1 MICTE
6 NLKKL
11 PVGFDDFKKIR
22 ENHFYYVDKTQLIEH
37 LLQKWG
43 EVNLFTRP
51 RRFGKT
57 LNMSMLKNFF
67 EIGTDETLFEGLYIS
82 ENQKLC
88 EEYMGKY
95 PVIFL
100 SMKDVD
106 GLTYDEAE
114 NALIQLI
121 GSEAARFPF
130 LLNSDKLSETEKEQ
144 YRGFTIIQNGKYQQ
158 EYLDI
163 CTGVKGVKLLYDTYF
178 KAIMNPDTRPE
189 RLNDFLSEILGKKVK
204 ILKVLTNESAQIA
217 AESSLLIMDI
227 VVQFEDGS
235 IANVEVQKIGYLF
248 PGQRS
253 ACYSSDLLLRQY
265 KRVRAELGQGF
276 TYRKIQKV
284 YTIVLFE
291 KSNSDFSNFSK
302 EIYIH
307 HFEQKSDTGVEMNLL
322 QEYTFICLD
331 IFGDI
336 IQNEDRKIENR
347 LEEWLV
353 FLSQDDPDMIIKL
366 LNQNADFQEIYEE
379 VYTICLNMERMMEMF
394 SKELAILDRN
404 TVKLMIDEMEEEVVE
419 AKRKADEAVRK
430 ADEAERKADE
440 AESRAKQAEHREKQ
454 AREEVDNLKKEL
466 EKMKNI

>member
-1 MICTE
+1 MKNKLQNYFPMIRTQGE
-6 NLKKL
+6 VLSEL
-11 PVGFDDFKKIR
+11 R
-22 ENHFYYVDKTQLIEH
+22 ENTKLWKT
-37 LLQKWG
+37 
-43 EVNLFTRP
+43 F
-51 RRFGKT
+51 
-57 LNMSMLKNFF
+57 
-67 EIGTDETLFEGLYIS
+67 
-82 ENQKLC
+82 C
-88 EEYMGKY
+88 EWE
-95 PVIFL
+95 
-100 SMKDVD
+100 
-106 GLTYDEAE
+106 
-114 NALIQLI
+114 
-121 GSEAARFPF
+121 R
-130 LLNSDKLSETEKEQ
+130 
-144 YRGFTIIQNGKYQQ
+144 KYQQ

-178 KAIMNPDTRPE
+178 KAVMNPDTRPE

-204 ILKVLTNESAQIA
+204 ILKVLPNESAQIA

-336 IQNEDRKIENR
+336 IQNENRKIKNR

-353 FLSQDDPDMIIKL
+353 FLSQDDPEMIIKL
-366 LNQNADFQEIYEE
+366 LNQNSDFQKIYEE
-379 VYTICLNMERMMEMF
+379 IYTLCLNMEGMMEMF
-394 SKELAILDRN
+394 SKELEILDRN
-404 TVKLMIDEMEEEVVE
+404 TVKLMIDEMEEELAQV
-419 AKRKADEAVRK
+419 KASV
-430 ADEAERKADE
+430 
-440 AESRAKQAEHREKQ
+440 AKQVEEQVAEKVAEQVAEKVAEQVAQAKENIARELEEEKQ
-454 AREEVDNLKKEL
+454 KIEEEKQRTEEEKQRADKAEEENMRLRKKLMEL
-466 EKMKNI
+466 QKL

>member
-1 MICTE
+1 MKNKLQNYFPMIRTQGE
-6 NLKKL
+6 VLDEL
-11 PVGFDDFKKIR
+11 R
-22 ENHFYYVDKTQLIEH
+22 ENAKLWKT
-37 LLQKWG
+37 
-43 EVNLFTRP
+43 F
-51 RRFGKT
+51 
-57 LNMSMLKNFF
+57 
-67 EIGTDETLFEGLYIS
+67 
-82 ENQKLC
+82 C
-88 EEYMGKY
+88 EWE
-95 PVIFL
+95 
-100 SMKDVD
+100 
-106 GLTYDEAE
+106 E
-114 NALIQLI
+114 
-121 GSEAARFPF
+121 
-130 LLNSDKLSETEKEQ
+130 
-144 YRGFTIIQNGKYQQ
+144 KYQQ

-178 KAIMNPDTRPE
+178 KAVMNPDTRPE

-204 ILKVLTNESAQIA
+204 ILKVLPNESAQIA

-235 IANVEVQKIGYLF
+235 IANVEIQKIGYLF

-291 KSNSDFSNFSK
+291 KSNSDFSKFSK

-379 VYTICLNMERMMEMF
+379 VYTICLNMGRMMEMF

-404 TVKLMIDEMEEEVVE
+404 TVKLMIDEMEEEVAE
-419 AKRKADEAVRK
+419 AKRKADEAERK

-440 AESRAKQAEHREKQ
+440 AESRADEAESRADEAESRADEAESRAKQAEHQEKQ
-454 AREEVDNLKKEL
+454 MRKEIDNLKKEL
-466 EKMKNI
+466 EKMKKI

>member
-1 MICTE
+1 MKNKLQNYFPMIRTQGE
-6 NLKKL
+6 VLDEL
-11 PVGFDDFKKIR
+11 R
-22 ENHFYYVDKTQLIEH
+22 ENTKLWKT
-37 LLQKWG
+37 
-43 EVNLFTRP
+43 F
-51 RRFGKT
+51 
-57 LNMSMLKNFF
+57 
-67 EIGTDETLFEGLYIS
+67 
-82 ENQKLC
+82 C
-88 EEYMGKY
+88 EWE
-95 PVIFL
+95 
-100 SMKDVD
+100 
-106 GLTYDEAE
+106 E
-114 NALIQLI
+114 
-121 GSEAARFPF
+121 
-130 LLNSDKLSETEKEQ
+130 
-144 YRGFTIIQNGKYQQ
+144 KYQQ

-178 KAIMNPDTRPE
+178 KAVMNPDTRPE

-204 ILKVLTNESAQIA
+204 ILKVLPNESAQIA

-235 IANVEVQKIGYLF
+235 IANVEIQKIGYLF

-331 IFGDI
+331 IFSDI

-404 TVKLMIDEMEEEVVE
+404 TVKLMIDEMEEEVAE
-419 AKRKADEAVRK
+419 AKRKADEAESR
-430 ADEAERKADE
+430 ADEAESRADEAESRADEAESRADEAESRADEAESRADE
-440 AESRAKQAEHREKQ
+440 AESRAKQAEHQEKQ
-454 AREEVDNLKKEL
+454 MRKELDDLKKEL
-466 EKMKNI
+466 EKMKKI

>member
-1 MICTE
+1 MKNKLQNYFPMIRTQGE
-6 NLKKL
+6 VLSEL
-11 PVGFDDFKKIR
+11 R
-22 ENHFYYVDKTQLIEH
+22 ENTKLWKT
-37 LLQKWG
+37 
-43 EVNLFTRP
+43 F
-51 RRFGKT
+51 
-57 LNMSMLKNFF
+57 
-67 EIGTDETLFEGLYIS
+67 
-82 ENQKLC
+82 C
-88 EEYMGKY
+88 EWE
-95 PVIFL
+95 
-100 SMKDVD
+100 
-106 GLTYDEAE
+106 
-114 NALIQLI
+114 
-121 GSEAARFPF
+121 
-130 LLNSDKLSETEKEQ
+130 
-144 YRGFTIIQNGKYQQ
+144 GKYQQ

-178 KAIMNPDTRPE
+178 KAVMNPDTRPE

-204 ILKVLTNESAQIA
+204 ILKVLPNESAQIA

-331 IFGDI
+331 IFGNI

-440 AESRAKQAEHREKQ
+440 AERKADEAESLADEAESRADEAESRAKQAEHREKQ
-454 AREEVDNLKKEL
+454 AREEVENLKKEL